1 LEEVKDTNWKRWDTG
16 KKNRKVKK
24 CEASFT
30 ELSAAVD
37 TEEIP
42 GQVFSKMDVIN
53 EVLKPPDNIVQPNPK
68 HKYFDW
74 DLYKEE
80 RPKEANISQLAMG
93 LNQKPNE
100 KKNEDTITAIECLK
114 EVKDNDWKRW
124 DTGKK
129 NRKVKKR
136 EAPFTQLSA
145 AVDIE
150 ELPGQ
155 VFSKMDVINEVLK
168 PPANIVQPNPKP
180 KYVAWDV
187 DRKERPQ
194 GANDANA
201 KKLAMDLNNQDLNNK
216 KHGDVVSVKSFIASD
231 KAEVDNTKDSN
242 KVNGQDGVK
251 DYKEEEEDD
260 DATTCSCGLM
270 KLFRSLFKRSKK

>member
-1 LEEVKDTNWKRWDTG
+1 LEEVKDKDYRRWDTG
-16 KKNRKVKK
+16 KKNRKVMKR
-24 CEASFT
+24 EAPFT
-30 ELSAAVD
+30 ELSAVSEAED
-37 TEEIP
+37 LP
-42 GQVFSKMDVIN
+42 GQVFSKMDIIN
-53 EVLKPPDNIVQPNPK
+53 DVLKPPDNIVEPNPK

-80 RPKEANISQLAMG
+80 CHKEPNATTLKQK
-93 LNQKPNE
+93 LNETKIEGPV
-100 KKNEDTITAIECLK
+100 TAIECFK
-114 EVKDNDWKRW
+114 DVKDKGWKRL

-129 NRKVKKR
+129 NRKVNKL
-136 EAPFTQLSA
+136 EAPFTELSA

-150 ELPGQ
+150 EHPGQ

-180 KYVAWDV
+180 KYVAWGV

-201 KKLAMDLNNQDLNNK
+201 RKLAMDLNNQDLDNK

-251 DYKEEEEDD
+251 DYKEEEEEDD
-260 DATTCSCGLM
+260 DTTTCSCGLM
-270 KLFRSLFKRSKK
+270 KLFRSLFKKSKK